1 MNEQEKLFF
10 SALHK
15 DRSDNADTLEK
26 PSMRGIKNSVVEKY
40 SDQAH
45 FIYELLQNADDAFAT
60 SARFILEKKRLIFAH
75 NGSRHFSVTDPVNE
89 EADSEN
95 NTLGDINAITS
106 IANSNKTEA
115 SIGKF
120 GVGFKAVF
128 QYTQTPHIYDPNFK
142 FKIERFIVPTL
153 LDEDFSMRRPD
164 ETLFVFP
171 FDHQERDADEAYN
184 DISDKLK
191 NLSYPLLFLTNLKD
205 IEFEFGDVIGLYE
218 KCIKE
223 TIRFADTVAEH
234 LVLTQNAGEELYDEK
249 LWLFSRLDEHNHK
262 YSAGF
267 FTNEEGYL
275 RSIDEPAFCF
285 FPTKEVTNLNFIIH
299 APFLLTDSREGIR
312 AGVAHND
319 NMIKLLSK
327 LSADSLEYLRDIGV
341 KNSKR
346 LIDDSIIDIIP
357 VDENAFSD
365 PSNKRKVS
373 FLPFYESI
381 KEKFENTKLIPTEN
395 DYVIPNNAYWAA
407 VPQLTQLFSNKQLS
421 KIVENEEAQWAFVSL
436 GRDEVQRNNKALF
449 RYVEELTRTNLNE
462 DAIITGRSRG
472 YFYNRYLGDYQS
484 LESVKGIDS
493 GFIENQDIE

>member
-1 MNEQEKLFF
+1 M
-10 SALHK
+10 
-15 DRSDNADTLEK
+15 
-26 PSMRGIKNSVVEKY
+26 
-40 SDQAH
+40 
-45 FIYELLQNADDAFAT
+45 
-60 SARFILEKKRLIFAH
+60 
-75 NGSRHFSVTDPVNE
+75 
-89 EADSEN
+89 
-95 NTLGDINAITS
+95 
-106 IANSNKTEA
+106 
-115 SIGKF
+115 
-120 GVGFKAVF
+120 
-128 QYTQTPHIYDPNFK
+128 
-142 FKIERFIVPTL
+142 
-153 LDEDFSMRRPD
+153 
-164 ETLFVFP
+164 
-171 FDHQERDADEAYN
+171 
-184 DISDKLK
+184 
-191 NLSYPLLFLTNLKD
+191 
-205 IEFEFGDVIGLYE
+205 
-218 KCIKE
+218 
-223 TIRFADTVAEH
+223 
-234 LVLTQNAGEELYDEK
+234 
-249 LWLFSRLDEHNHK
+249 
-262 YSAGF
+262 
-267 FTNEEGYL
+267 
-275 RSIDEPAFCF
+275 
-285 FPTKEVTNLNFIIH
+285 
-299 APFLLTDSREGIR
+299 LTDSREGIR

-493 GFIENQDIE
+493 GFIENQDIEWLHKFYKWLSETKHRTEIIKELPIFWIRTKKRQLHLMMTNN